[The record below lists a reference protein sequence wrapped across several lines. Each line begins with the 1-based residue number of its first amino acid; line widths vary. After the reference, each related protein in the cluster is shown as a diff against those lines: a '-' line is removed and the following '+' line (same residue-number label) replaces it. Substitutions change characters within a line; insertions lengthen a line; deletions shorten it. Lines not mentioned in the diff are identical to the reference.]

1 MSEDSVE
8 KLKKE
13 LEFYKKKLSL
23 AEHDVA
29 LDGYAAYVNIV
40 RQQVD
45 YIKEFNIKNNIDG
58 KKSESAMYDR
68 TEAIWKNLPDM
79 ISKMNSLKDELKIE
93 FDDKEGQPKIKAV
106 SPQSIGL

>member
-1 MSEDSVE
+1 MGEVE

-29 LDGYAAYVNIV
+29 VDGYAAYVNIV

-79 ISKMNSLKDELKIE
+79 ISKMNNLKMELQIE
-93 FDDKEGQPKIKAV
+93 FDENDGKEKQKAI
-106 SPQSIGL
+106 SPQSIGK